1 MTKRKRESNT
11 INIKNLFDDCSSI
24 LISFLS
30 KFSPSFDKRLTAAM
44 TNSFTHLQ
52 LSLGI
57 LVHDKKLVEHLQE
70 YGLTSTYHEVR
81 RYKIS
86 AAVASDEKGE
96 KLLSSDGLVQVIPD
110 NFDAHIHLQ
119 IGL

>member
-1 MTKRKRESNT
+1 MTKRKREYNT

-70 YGLTSTYHEVR
+70 YGLTSTYHEVG

-96 KLLSSDGLVQVIPD
+96 KLLS
-110 NFDAHIHLQ
+110 
-119 IGL
+119 